1 MSQSEITAYI
11 AQLTPQEQKVLKIA
25 QEHLETSFNLVKS
38 IGFKEW
44 QAQQAQA
51 SQTQA
56 QQTQA
61 QQTQAQQTQAQQT
74 QAQQT
79 QAQQTQG
86 IKKNEISCEAVP
98 LLGKVSMQ
106 PLLSKL

>member
-1 MSQSEITAYI
+1 MSQRETKAYI
-11 AQLTPQEQKVLKIA
+11 EQLTPQEQKVLKIA
-25 QEHLETSFNLVKS
+25 MEHLETSFNLTKS

-44 QAQQAQA
+44 QAQQ
-51 SQTQA
+51 

-79 QAQQTQG
+79 QAPVKTVTKAIPEMMLTPQ
-86 IKKNEISCEAVP
+86 
-98 LLGKVSMQ
+98 
-106 PLLSKL
+106 SKL

>member
-1 MSQSEITAYI
+1 MSQQEIKAYI

-25 QEHLETSFNLVKS
+25 MEHLETSFNLTKS

-44 QAQQAQA
+44 QAQ
-51 SQTQA
+51 

-74 QAQQT
+74 QA
-79 QAQQTQG
+79 
-86 IKKNEISCEAVP
+86 VP
-98 LLGKVSMQ
+98 EMMLTPQ
-106 PLLSKL
+106 SKL

>member
-51 SQTQA
+51 QQAQA
-56 QQTQA
+56 QQAQA
-61 QQTQAQQTQAQQT
+61 QQA
-74 QAQQT
+74 
-79 QAQQTQG
+79 QG

>member
-25 QEHLETSFNLVKS
+25 QEHLESSFNLVKS

-44 QAQQAQA
+44 QAQQPVAQ
-51 SQTQA
+51 QGQA
-56 QQTQA
+56 QQQNVVAQQA
-61 QQTQAQQTQAQQT
+61 QQIQAQQIQAQQNVVAPQHST
-74 QAQQT
+74 
-79 QAQQTQG
+79 
-86 IKKNEISCEAVP
+86 
-98 LLGKVSMQ
+98 LSMK